1 MSLENQNVFQ
11 AMKEVTLVCSVTV
24 KTSVCTHLFR
34 FQTEIENL
42 SCEVNNDKTTEK
54 IGAISMRFCYDRIL
68 SLQERFC
75 EVESLGL

>member
-34 FQTEIENL
+34 FQKKIENF
-42 SCEVNNDKTTEK
+42 SCEVKNDKISEK
-54 IGAISMRFCYDRIL
+54 IGAIFMRFCYY
-68 SLQERFC
+68 EF
-75 EVESLGL
+75 